1 VGILPATPAGDRLYV
16 VTAAGVPGVEAWIEA
31 VQRRG
36 DTAFVTLCLADGTAA
51 RSVVAG
57 DCADWL
63 DLRPGQIVTVAATS
77 AGDPRFPVVGERVDL
92 AREPIIRDV
101 SEADGLQDAPHA
113 RAQSDPD
120 AL

>member
-1 VGILPATPAGDRLYV
+1 LSHGTGEQRYD

-36 DTAFVTLCLADGTAA
+36 ETVIVTLCLADGTEG
-51 RSVVAG
+51 RSLVAG

-77 AGDPRFPVVGERVDL
+77 RRDPG
-92 AREPIIRDV
+92 
-101 SEADGLQDAPHA
+101 
-113 RAQSDPD
+113 PD
-120 AL
+120 ISG

>member
-1 VGILPATPAGDRLYV
+1 MGDQLFAMTP
-16 VTAAGVPGVEAWIEA
+16 AGVPGAEAWIDD

-36 DTAFVTLCLADGTAA
+36 ESVIVTLSLADGTEG

-77 AGDPRFPVVGERVDL
+77 AG
-92 AREPIIRDV
+92 EP
-101 SEADGLQDAPHA
+101 
-113 RAQSDPD
+113 
-120 AL
+120 